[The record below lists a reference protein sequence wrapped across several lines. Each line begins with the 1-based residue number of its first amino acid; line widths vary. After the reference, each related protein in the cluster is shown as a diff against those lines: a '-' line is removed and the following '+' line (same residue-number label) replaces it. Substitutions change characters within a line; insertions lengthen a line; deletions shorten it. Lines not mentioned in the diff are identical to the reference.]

1 MAKYIKIR
9 KENIDITNNAGVAD
23 ILLGDI
29 VSVHMGIANGT
40 TANNSSVTLYNSI
53 GKSILLTVTNAASD
67 WTKDLQSALTAN
79 PGGVMAIVQPSSS
92 VKVTAMAI
100 A

>member
-9 KENIDITNNAGVAD
+9 KENINIANNAGVAD

-40 TANNSSVTLYNSI
+40 TANNNSVTLYNSI
-53 GKSILLTVTNAASD
+53 GKSILLTVAAAASD

-79 PGGVMAIVQPSSS
+79 PGGVMAIVIPSST
-92 VKVTAMAI
+92 VKVTAMTI

>member
-9 KENIDITNNAGVAD
+9 KENINISNNAGVAD

-29 VSVHMGIANGT
+29 VSVHMGVANGT
-40 TANNSSVTLYNSI
+40 TADNNSVTLYNSI
-53 GKSILLTVTNAASD
+53 GKSILLTVTAAASD
-67 WTKDLQSALTAN
+67 WAKDLQSALTAN